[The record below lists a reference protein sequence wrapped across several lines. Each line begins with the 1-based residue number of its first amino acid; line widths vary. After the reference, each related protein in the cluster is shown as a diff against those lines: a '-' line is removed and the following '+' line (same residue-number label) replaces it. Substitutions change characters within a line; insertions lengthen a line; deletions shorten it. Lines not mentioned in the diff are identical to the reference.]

1 MVGTYA
7 AQGAS
12 WCALWERPTHARSVN
27 TRNRACVVTQH
38 MRPRMPPVTDHVPTL
53 SCAEHDSPT
62 TTPKP
67 DANSHADSN
76 DCVRGFGFA
85 PGVLTSDIFP
95 PAKRWPAAWLES
107 VFVHSRAACYWFER
121 AMEAPSANARSDFY
135 RG

>member
-1 MVGTYA
+1 MVGAYA

-12 WCALWERPTHARSVN
+12 WFNLWERPTHARSVN

-53 SCAEHDSPT
+53 SCAEHNSPT
-62 TTPKP
+62 TTPRP
-67 DANSHADSN
+67 DASSRADGN
-76 DCVRGFGFA
+76 GFGCA
-85 PGVLTSDIFP
+85 PGGLTSDLYP
-95 PAKRWPAAWLES
+95 PAEGWPSAWLES